1 MKHFFTFA
9 ATLLC
14 AATLMAQTPQT
25 EVEAD
30 CGDQV
35 TITAEPEPGYH
46 FVRWDDDNTNP
57 VRLVDV
63 TGDRTYY
70 AYFAINQYTI
80 TFKNWNDTVL
90 QTAVYNH
97 GDVVSVPIPTKTGDA
112 QYTYTFDHWTPNV
125 NYTAEADA
133 EYTAVFTSTVNKY
146 TITFKNWDGGILE
159 AKEWEYG
166 AIPSYTGTP
175 TRPADAENTY
185 TFSGWDHSISSVT
198 GEDTYIAQF
207 NGAKNSYTLTVS
219 GEHGTTTGSGTF
231 QYGTTQPITATPDA
245 CYHFVQWS
253 NGDTNASTTILIEG
267 PTSVTAI
274 FEKDKYTIR
283 VESDNET
290 QGKVKVTK

>member
-1 MKHFFTFA
+1 MKKLFIFA
-9 ATLLC
+9 AAFLC
-14 AATLMAQTPQT
+14 SATLMAQTPQT

-30 CGDQV
+30 CGDLV
-35 TITAEPEPGYH
+35 TITATPEPGYH
-46 FVRWDDDNTNP
+46 FVRWDDNDTHATRQVN
-57 VRLVDV
+57 V
-63 TGDRTYY
+63 TGDRTYR

-90 QTAVYNH
+90 QTGTYNH
-97 GDVVSVPIPTKTGDA
+97 GDAVVPPTATKTGDA
-112 QYTYTFDHWTPNV
+112 QYTYTFDHWSPNV

-133 EYTAVFTSTVNKY
+133 EYIAVFTSTVNKY
-146 TITFKNWDGGILE
+146 TITFKNWDGSTLE

-185 TFSGWDHSISSVT
+185 TFSGWDHTISSVT
-198 GEDTYIAQF
+198 GEDIYIAQY
-207 NGAKNSYTLTVS
+207 NGTTNSYTLTVD

-231 QYGTTQPITATPDA
+231 QYGTYQPITATPDA
-245 CYHFVQWS
+245 CYHFVRWS

-283 VESDNET
+283 VESDNES
-290 QGKVKVTK
+290 QGKVSVSK